1 MARQVN
7 ASKEVKRLKEELDGM
22 IKKKLEIEKEL
33 AKEKAKKADE
43 LKEKLEVATKEI
55 EKLEGKVKALK
66 TELEAA
72 RKEGA
77 KALAEVE
84 ARFKSELG
92 ERLEELKASLLAQ
105 GSKDAEAA
113 LEALK
118 DRLEQDKQAALAE
131 MGAKHAAALA
141 TQEAAQAS
149 LRVQMDEMK
158 KEHDEAL
165 VKLQAEAERQR
176 REALENAEK
185 SASAT
190 MAGLLLVEK
199 NKLKAAEKEHAAAQE
214 AAARERAEAE
224 EAARA
229 AAAQALEEE
238 KDRAASLLREE
249 LARMADERRAGE
261 EQLAN
266 ERTEAEAAAA
276 AEHASQVAGLEGQ
289 LEDARGEIG
298 ALTRKV
304 EGLESE
310 IEALRGDVRAR
321 DDAMVEEKELA
332 ARALAD
338 EQARLKA
345 EKKVEMDAMLEEH
358 LNETKELHE
367 EFTQAQGLLQV
378 RRYALECVSVC
389 VCVCVCVCV
398 VLCYV
403 NPTHGHHRV
412 CGG

>member
-1 MARQVN
+1 MRQ
-7 ASKEVKRLKEELDGM
+7 
-22 IKKKLEIEKEL
+22 I
-33 AKEKAKKADE
+33 
-43 LKEKLEVATKEI
+43 
-55 EKLEGKVKALK
+55 
-66 TELEAA
+66 
-72 RKEGA
+72 
-77 KALAEVE
+77 
-84 ARFKSELG
+84 
-92 ERLEELKASLLAQ
+92 Q
-105 GSKDAEAA
+105 
-113 LEALK
+113 
-118 DRLEQDKQAALAE
+118 
-131 MGAKHAAALA
+131 
-141 TQEAAQAS
+141 
-149 LRVQMDEMK
+149 QM
-158 KEHDEAL
+158 
-165 VKLQAEAERQR
+165 
-176 REALENAEK
+176 
-185 SASAT
+185 
-190 MAGLLLVEK
+190 

-289 LEDARGEIG
+289 LEDARGEIC

-338 EQARLKA
+338 EQADLNTLRAAIGEETDADGSLWRDERHHA
-345 EKKVEMDAMLEEH
+345 EVAGTVAHETEAGIGITSPVTSPPYETELPDGVAVIPDEDSLDFTEH
-358 LNETKELHE
+358 YPETRE
-367 EFTQAQGLLQV
+367 GLPINNGEVPLDMWAPEI
-378 RRYALECVSVC
+378 ALSEQQ
-389 VCVCVCVCV
+389 
-398 VLCYV
+398 
-403 NPTHGHHRV
+403 R
-412 CGG
+412 